1 MTKNEMLKDYMEYRC
16 GVYFWLKSLYLREPS
31 MEILSG
37 ISTTCKEYATLA
49 EFNEQ
54 EQAFINFFK
63 SLDEKDVQALHEA
76 IKPEYARLFIGPRR
90 VPVPPYESVYRENRK
105 SIFGRNTMAV
115 REVYQNA
122 GIELGTGLNIPE
134 DFIGFELEFMY
145 YLSFETV
152 KALEADELDKVSKLL
167 SYQQYFLSHHLV
179 KWINEF
185 TQDIVKAT
193 TLEYFDVTAK
203 FTAEFIVNDHE
214 SLSELIA

>member
-1 MTKNEMLKDYMEYRC
+1 MGKNEMLKDYMEYRC
-16 GVYFWLKSLYLREPS
+16 GVYFWLKNLYLKEPS
-31 MEILSG
+31 IEILKE
-37 ISTTCKEYATLA
+37 ISTTCKEYARLA
-49 EFNEQ
+49 EFNKEEQ
-54 EQAFINFFK
+54 GFINFFK
-63 SLDEKDVQALHEA
+63 SLEEEEVHVLHDA

-105 SIFGRNTMAV
+105 SIFGRHTMAV

-122 GIELGTGLNIPE
+122 GIELGAGLNIPE

-152 KALEADELDKVSKLL
+152 KAIEADEWDKVSKLL

-185 TQDIVKAT
+185 TQDIVKET
-193 TLEYFDVTAK
+193 TLEYFEIKAK